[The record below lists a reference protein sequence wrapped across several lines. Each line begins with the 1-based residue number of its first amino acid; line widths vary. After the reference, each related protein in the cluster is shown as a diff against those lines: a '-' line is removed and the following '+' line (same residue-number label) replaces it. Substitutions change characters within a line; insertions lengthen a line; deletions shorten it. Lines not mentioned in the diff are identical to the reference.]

1 MEGLLRLNKGDIV
14 YANLG
19 QHPRSSVQSGV
30 RPCVIISCST
40 DNHIVGNPIVNVCP
54 CTTKFEKKKRKSHI
68 LITKDDVDGYL
79 AKPSLILTEQTTT
92 IDKSK
97 IVGKTS
103 RIVSEKVLK
112 RMDRALMQRFSLK
125 QKGDDAGERE

>member
-1 MEGLLRLNKGDIV
+1 MEIVYRLNKGDIV
-14 YANLG
+14 YADLG

-30 RPCVIISCST
+30 RPCVVVSCNA

-68 LITKDDVDGYL
+68 LITKEDVEGYL

-92 IDKSK
+92 IDKSRIMGK
-97 IVGKTS
+97 IS
-103 RIVSEKVLK
+103 RIVSENVLK
-112 RMDRALMQRFSLK
+112 RIDIALMQRFSLGY
-125 QKGDDAGERE
+125 KGDDTGGMD

>member
-1 MEGLLRLNKGDIV
+1 MDGLSKLNKGDIV
-14 YANLG
+14 YADLG

-30 RPCVIISCST
+30 RPCVIISCNT
-40 DNHIVGNPIVNVCP
+40 DNHIAGNPIVNVCP

-79 AKPSLILTEQTTT
+79 AKPSLILAEQTTT

-112 RMDRALMQRFSLK
+112 RIDMALMQRFSLAK
-125 QKGDDAGERE
+125 EGDDAGDME

>member
-1 MEGLLRLNKGDIV
+1 MDGLSKLNKGDIV
-14 YANLG
+14 YADLG

-30 RPCVIISCST
+30 RPCVIISCNM
-40 DNHIVGNPIVNVCP
+40 DNHIAGNPIVNVCP

-68 LITKDDVDGYL
+68 LITKDDVEGYL
-79 AKPSLILTEQTTT
+79 AKPSLILSEQTTT

-103 RIVSEKVLK
+103 RIVSEKVMK
-112 RMDRALMQRFSLK
+112 RIDRALMQRFSLAK
-125 QKGDDAGERE
+125 EGE